1 MCENITKLPAIKVN
15 SSNTFSMPWQCLPP
29 ISKPFSKNYYLLS
42 KNLSAAAKKV
52 FLVFISKK
60 LCFWTEFAT
69 NNVPLFE
76 HVPWIH
82 EFYLSQLTSGLLTP
96 LISRVRYSGVWL
108 TWPMNKEPSSRNF
121 KRYHFVKRPERA
133 DWLSVVRWIYF
144 KVTTFVWLSFAL
156 TTCFLR
162 TLVMSFSW
170 RYFSTA
176 PRENEW

>member
-1 MCENITKLPAIKVN
+1 
-15 SSNTFSMPWQCLPP
+15 MPWQYLPP
-29 ISKPFSKNYYLLS
+29 ISKPFSKNYNLLS
-42 KNLSAAAKKV
+42 TAAKKV
-52 FLVFISKK
+52 FLVLISKK

-69 NNVPLFE
+69 NKVPLFE

-108 TWPMNKEPSSRNF
+108 TWPMNKEPSSRNL
-121 KRYHFVKRPERA
+121 KRYHSVKRPERTHR
-133 DWLSVVRWIYF
+133 LSVVRWIYF
-144 KVTTFVWLSFAL
+144 KVTTFVWVLFAL

-162 TLVMSFSW
+162 TLFISFLW